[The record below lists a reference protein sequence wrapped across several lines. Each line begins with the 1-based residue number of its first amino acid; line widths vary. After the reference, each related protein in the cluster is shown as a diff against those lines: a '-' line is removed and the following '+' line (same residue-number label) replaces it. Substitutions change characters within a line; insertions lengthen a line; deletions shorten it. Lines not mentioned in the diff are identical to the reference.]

1 MRIIIIMITITI
13 IMKTIVIIIIIIITK
28 TKILFSTDP
37 TNVVF
42 DLLLVFLHIWIWFS
56 VLTFLTAKTK
66 KAKMI

>member
-13 IMKTIVIIIIIIITK
+13 IMKTIVIIIIIITK